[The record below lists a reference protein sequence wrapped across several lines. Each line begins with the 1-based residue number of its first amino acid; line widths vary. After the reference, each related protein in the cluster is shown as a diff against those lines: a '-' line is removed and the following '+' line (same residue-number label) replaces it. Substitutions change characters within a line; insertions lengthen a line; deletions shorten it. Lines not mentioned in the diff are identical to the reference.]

1 MDLRFRAPLKAK
13 KNPPHVFQVSRDQ
26 QDSVTPQKGNEGM
39 DFRFKKLAWY
49 VMPSV
54 VALAL
59 AGCGS
64 DNDSTT
70 NPDNG
75 GGDVKTAKFELLVNT
90 NTAAKSA
97 KASQEDFAA
106 YNLYIWNDEPNGECV
121 IASKSVTKGW
131 GDVTNQPTGVSERG
145 NPTWDIPV
153 TADAGCFRMI
163 VREDANGD
171 KAVTDN
177 EKRGGNRIM
186 SITADNKDGMAWPT
200 SNEMY
205 YSYTAAVD
213 GLTSLSGASAH
224 LVAIDTLA
232 WNKADSAKEVRLYHS
247 ATGGFKSTGTVLPE
261 GEFITLTPTNKNYDG
276 DGSYMDGFK
285 TFTIATADQAKLK
298 DLVKEELVAVAV
310 SSTDTVLATTQV
322 QTAQLLD
329 ALFAEKAKDLQYGA
343 MVSDDGVT
351 FRLWAPTAKSVSLV
365 TYNADKS
372 ISGTNAMSFDSDSG
386 SWSYTGPTDLKGK
399 FYRYQMEVFH
409 PISRAVENYEV
420 TDPYSL
426 SLAMNSE
433 YSQVIDLEDPELKPE
448 GWDTLQAPHKQ
459 LENPAKIV
467 TLETHIRDF
476 SAMDQSTPAEHRG
489 KYLAFTDTNSVPVKH
504 MKELAENGVTHMHLM
519 PTFDI
524 ATVNEDPTKVAN
536 LSDPFSKLCDV
547 NPAVK
552 DSEFKDKCSSNE
564 TIEATLESL
573 KTKDSK
579 SNPVIQKLHSYIR
592 GVDSFNWGYD
602 PFHYTVPEGSYATDD
617 AVDGAARIKQFR
629 EMVKS
634 IKQNIGM
641 NVVMDVVYNHT
652 NESGL
657 GKKSV
662 LDRIVPWYYQ
672 RLNEVTGNVETS
684 TCCSNTAPEHAMFA
698 KLIEDSLATWTKEY
712 KIDSFRFDLMGFHPL
727 AQSTKALDKTRA
739 INPDMFFYAEGW
751 DFGETAKDLRFVTTT
766 QPNTGGTGI
775 STYSDRARDAV
786 RGGSPFDSGDGIRK
800 TQGFGNGAYVL
811 PNEAVTVDD
820 KLLSS
825 ALHQSDLTMLG
836 MAGNLKAF
844 TLLDKDGQFTPGSKM
859 DYNGQKAGYAIE
871 PWEVL
876 NYVTK
881 HDNQTIWDNINYKAA
896 LETSLQDRVKMQA
909 VSIAT
914 AMLGQG
920 IPFTDIGSELLRSK
934 SFERDSYDSGDWY
947 NKVDYTLEDNNF
959 NKGYPRTDKDEANY
973 SLIEKVLKPEMK
985 PSKADMQ
992 QMVSYFEE
1000 LTRLRKDNPLLTLGK
1015 GEEVVKR
1022 VDFRNVGPDQVPG
1035 LIVMTIDD
1043 GVSVGSDMD
1052 PSNDAAVVI
1061 INATPGT
1068 QTVGNFKDGKD
1079 QPIALDGFQLSA
1091 AHSSVN
1097 SIAGDAS
1104 FSSGEFS
1111 VPAWSA
1117 AVFVKKQ
1124 GTERGTGLPISKKQ
1138 DLATIE
1144 PFDVPVYLPGKL
1156 IGDWNFSDANK
1167 FVFTGADYSYSL
1179 STEVTEEFVGDGTK
1193 TVEFKVADAAWGDAD
1208 KGGQAN
1214 YGICTEGAKL
1224 TIDTPLALCTG
1235 DKAKGNIALAVTQA
1249 GTYQFSL
1256 KVIDKDSPTLTLTI
1270 KTNNNCK
1277 LLADSTET
1285 APLGATKLALRGAH
1299 VKDWAWD
1306 AKYELT
1312 YKGNNIYQV
1321 QLDNVD
1327 LSGGFKIAD
1336 STWAVQ
1342 FLTVTGSP
1350 AAEKATSADI
1360 VKDVQADTEY
1370 GAYGRLK
1377 DVQVPNGDNAS
1388 TVTKTGSWIYQ
1399 LKMNDTYDADKASTK
1414 GTISMCQM

>member
-1 MDLRFRAPLKAK
+1 
-13 KNPPHVFQVSRDQ
+13 
-26 QDSVTPQKGNEGM
+26 M

-75 GGDVKTAKFELLVNT
+75 GGDSKTAKFELLLNT
-90 NTAAKSA
+90 GTEAAAAAAST
-97 KASQEDFAA
+97 KASATDFAK
-106 YNLYIWNDEPNGECV
+106 YNLYIWNAGDCTIADASINTDGKWGE
-121 IASKSVTKGW
+121 IH
-131 GDVTNQPTGVSERG
+131 NQPTSVSTRG
-145 NPTWDIPV
+145 NPVWDLPV
-153 TADAGCFRMI
+153 TADEGCFNLI
-163 VREDANGD
+163 VREDVDGNGKFEDGD
-171 KAVTDN
+171 KKYGGDRKMSVTSTSK
-177 EKRGGNRIM
+177 EGY
-186 SITADNKDGMAWPT
+186 AWPT
-200 SNEMY
+200 SDETY
-205 YSYTAAVD
+205 PSYTAAVD
-213 GLTSLSGASAH
+213 GLTGLSGASAH

-247 ATGGFKSTGTVLPE
+247 ATGGFKSNGTALPE

-285 TFTIATADQAKLK
+285 TFTIATDDQAKLK

-310 SSTDTVLATTQV
+310 SSTDTVLATTMV

-329 ALFAEKAKDLQYGA
+329 ALYAEKATAEQYGA
-343 MVSDDGVT
+343 IVSDADVT
-351 FRLWAPTAKSVSLV
+351 FRLWAPTAKKVSLV
-365 TYNADKS
+365 TYAADKS
-372 ISGTNAMSFDSDSG
+372 VIATEPMAFDSNTG
-386 SWSYTGPTDLKGK
+386 SWSYTGSTDLKGK

-409 PISRAVENYEV
+409 PISRAVESYEV

-448 GWDTLQAPHKQ
+448 GWDTLTAPHKQ

-489 KYLAFTDTNSVPVKH
+489 KYLAFTDTDSVPVKH
-504 MKELAENGVTHMHLM
+504 MKELAANGVTHMHLM

-524 ATVNEDPTKVAN
+524 ATVNEDPAKVAN

-573 KTKDSK
+573 KASDSQ
-579 SNPVIQKLHSYIR
+579 SNPVIQKLYGYIR

-652 NESGL
+652 NEAGL

-662 LDRIVPWYYQ
+662 LDKIVPWYYQ
-672 RLNEVTGNVETS
+672 RLNEVSGNVETS

-751 DFGETAKDLRFVTTT
+751 DFGETAADRRFVTTT

-811 PNEAVTVDD
+811 PNEAVTVGKD
-820 KLLSS
+820 LLSS

-844 TLLDKDGQFTPGSKM
+844 TLVDKSGLPVKGSEL
-859 DYNGQKAGYAIE
+859 DYNGQKAGYAVE

-881 HDNQTIWDNINYKAA
+881 HDNQTIWDNINYKVA
-896 LETSLQDRVKMQA
+896 TDVSLQDRVKMQA
-909 VSIAT
+909 ISIAT

-959 NKGYPRTDKDEANY
+959 DKGYPRSDKDAANY
-973 SLIEKVLKPEMK
+973 DLIAKVLKPEMK
-985 PSKADMQ
+985 PTKADMQ

-1015 GEEVVKR
+1015 GSEVIKR
-1022 VDFRNVGPDQVPG
+1022 VDFRNVGPEQVPG

-1043 GVSVGSDMD
+1043 GVSAGADMD
-1052 PSNDAAVVI
+1052 PANDAAVVI
-1061 INATPGT
+1061 INATPAT
-1068 QTVGNFKDGKD
+1068 QTVGNFKDGED
-1079 QPIALDGFQLSA
+1079 QAIALDGFQLSA
-1091 AHSSVN
+1091 AHSSEN

-1104 FSSGEFS
+1104 FASGEFT

-1117 AVFVKKQ
+1117 AVFVKPQGAERGNGLPVSKKDNPNLPPFGETPLYLKGLYGTQ
-1124 GTERGTGLPISKKQ
+1124 WGTENQMTFSSNYMYAVDIVVSET
-1138 DLATIE
+1138 DLAALKDGQLFPWGVKVADE
-1144 PFDVPVYLPGKL
+1144 KFSAVNYGKCPGDETALEAGKTVSL
-1156 IGDWNFSDANK
+1156 CANAEK
-1167 FVFTGADYSYSL
+1167 NLAFNATKAGTYHFVFTAQ
-1179 STEVTEEFVGDGTK
+1179 
-1193 TVEFKVADAAWGDAD
+1193 D
-1208 KGGQAN
+1208 K
-1214 YGICTEGAKL
+1214 EK
-1224 TIDTPLALCTG
+1224 
-1235 DKAKGNIALAVTQA
+1235 
-1249 GTYQFSL
+1249 
-1256 KVIDKDSPTLTLTI
+1256 PTLNLSYTEPAAACAELPV
-1270 KTNNNCK
+1270 
-1277 LLADSTET
+1277 STD
-1285 APLGATKLALRGAH
+1285 AGPLGAMKLAIRGDH
-1299 VKDWAWD
+1299 SSWNWD
-1306 AKYELT
+1306 AKYQLS
-1312 YKGNNIYQV
+1312 YKGGNIYQFV
-1321 QLDNVD
+1321 LNNTSEFKAQ
-1327 LSGGFKIAD
+1327 FKIAD
-1336 STWAVQ
+1336 DSTNWDNQ
-1342 FLTVTGSP
+1342 FYPVNAKGDILTPMVAETVYDAKAGIGGTGGAFSNTNITLP
-1350 AAEKATSADI
+1350 AGKWSFQLKINDGAD
-1360 VKDVQADTEY
+1360 
-1370 GAYGRLK
+1370 
-1377 DVQVPNGDNAS
+1377 
-1388 TVTKTGSWIYQ
+1388 VTKSGIWS
-1399 LKMNDTYDADKASTK
+1399 KMSVCEIK
-1414 GTISMCQM
+1414 

>member
-1 MDLRFRAPLKAK
+1 
-13 KNPPHVFQVSRDQ
+13 
-26 QDSVTPQKGNEGM
+26 M

-64 DNDSTT
+64 DNDSNT
-70 NPDNG
+70 DNG
-75 GGDVKTAKFELLVNT
+75 GGEIKNAKFELLLNT
-90 NTAAKSA
+90 GAEATAAAAST
-97 KASQEDFAA
+97 KATAADFAA
-106 YNLYIWNDEPNGECV
+106 YNLYIWNADDCT
-121 IASKSVTKGW
+121 IADKSVIKDW
-131 GDVTNQPTGVSERG
+131 GDVTNRPTGVSDRG

-153 TADAGCFRMI
+153 TAAAGCFNMI

-171 KAVTDN
+171 EAVTDD

-200 SNEMY
+200 SDEVY
-205 YSYTAAVD
+205 PSYTGAVD
-213 GLTSLSGASAH
+213 GLTGLSGASAH

-232 WNKADSAKEVRLYHS
+232 WNKADTAKEVRIYHS
-247 ATGGFKSTGTVLPE
+247 ATGGFKSNGTALPE
-261 GEFITLTPTNKNYDG
+261 GEFITLAPTDKNYDG
-276 DGSYMDGFK
+276 AGSYMDSFK

-310 SSTDTVLATTQV
+310 SSTDTVLATTLV

-329 ALFAEKAKDLQYGA
+329 ALYAEKATAEQYGA
-343 MVSDDGVT
+343 IVSDAGVT
-351 FRLWAPTAKSVSLV
+351 FRLWAPTAKKVSLV
-365 TYNADKS
+365 TYTADKS
-372 ISGTNAMSFDSDSG
+372 VIATEPMTFDSNTG
-386 SWSYTGPTDLKGK
+386 SWSYTGSTDLKGK

-409 PISRAVENYEV
+409 PISRAVESYEV

-448 GWDTLQAPHKQ
+448 GWDDLQAPHKQ

-489 KYLAFTDTNSVPVKH
+489 KYLAFTDINSVPVKH

-536 LSDPFSKLCDV
+536 LSDPFSKLCAV
-547 NPAVK
+547 NPSVK
-552 DSEFKDKCSSNE
+552 ESKFKDKCDSSE
-564 TIEATLESL
+564 TIAATLESL
-573 KTKDSK
+573 KAEDSK
-579 SNPVIQKLHSYIR
+579 TNPVIQELSSYIR

-617 AVDGAARIKQFR
+617 AVDGTARIKQFR

-657 GKKSV
+657 NKKSV
-662 LDRIVPWYYQ
+662 LDKIVPWYYQ
-672 RLNEVTGNVETS
+672 RLNEISGSVETS

-727 AQSTKALDKTRA
+727 AQSTKALEKTRA

-751 DFGETAKDLRFVTTT
+751 DFGETAKDRRFVTTT

-811 PNEAVTVDD
+811 PNEAVTKDD
-820 KLLSS
+820 ALLSS

-844 TLLDKDGQFTPGSKM
+844 TLLDKNGLPIQGSEL
-859 DYNGQKAGYAIE
+859 DYNGQKAGYAVE

-881 HDNQTIWDNINYKAA
+881 HDNQTIWDNINYKVAKDV
-896 LETSLQDRVKMQA
+896 SLQDRVKMQA

-934 SFERDSYDSGDWY
+934 SFERDSFDSGDWY

-959 NKGYPRTDKDEANY
+959 DKGYPRSDKDAANY
-973 SLIEKVLKPEMK
+973 DLIEKVLNPAMK
-985 PSKADMQ
+985 PTKADMQ
-992 QMVSYFEE
+992 LMVSYFQE

-1015 GEEVVKR
+1015 GEEVIKR
-1022 VDFRNVGPDQVPG
+1022 VDFRNVGPDQIPG

-1043 GVSVGSDMD
+1043 GVSAGADMD
-1052 PSNDAAVVI
+1052 SANDAAVVI

-1068 QTVGNFKDGKD
+1068 QIVGNFKDGEE
-1079 QPIALDGFQLSA
+1079 QTITLDGFQLSA

-1104 FSSGEFS
+1104 FTSGEFT

-1117 AVFVKKQ
+1117 AVFVKPQ
-1124 GTERGTGLPISKKQ
+1124 GAERGTGLPVSKKDNPNLPPFGDTPIYVKGLFEQ
-1138 DLATIE
+1138 WGTEVPMTFSGDYTYTADIEVTAEDLAAHENTLFKWGI
-1144 PFDVPVYLPGKL
+1144 
-1156 IGDWNFSDANK
+1156 
-1167 FVFTGADYSYSL
+1167 
-1179 STEVTEEFVGDGTK
+1179 
-1193 TVEFKVADAAWGDAD
+1193 KVADEKFTDAINYGKCTD
-1208 KGGQAN
+1208 DELALDVPHKLCSKGGNVTFTAAEAGS
-1214 YGICTEGAKL
+1214 YHVTFTAK
-1224 TIDTPLALCTG
+1224 
-1235 DKAKGNIALAVTQA
+1235 DKTN
-1249 GTYQFSL
+1249 
-1256 KVIDKDSPTLTLTI
+1256 PTLTVNFVSASAT
-1270 KTNNNCK
+1270 CK
-1277 LLADSTET
+1277 LLADSAET
-1285 APLGATKLALRGAH
+1285 PTLGATKLALRGSH
-1299 VKDWAWD
+1299 SAWGFSAD
-1306 AKYELT
+1306 YQFS
-1312 YKGNNIYQV
+1312 YKGNGIYQAKV
-1321 QLDNVD
+1321 TGPVD
-1327 LSGGFKIAD
+1327 MSDAAHDYDGFKVADDSDNWSTQLIAAD
-1336 STWAVQ
+1336 KG
-1342 FLTVTGSP
+1342 TVIKP
-1350 AAEKATSADI
+1350 LEL
-1360 VKDVQADTEY
+1360 DTNYEL
-1370 GAYGRLK
+1370 YGRTGGTTDLAK
-1377 DVQVPNGDNAS
+1377 NTMNLGAGEYVFQVKFDSVPTAAPA
-1388 TVTKTGSWIYQ
+1388 TVGT
-1399 LKMNDTYDADKASTK
+1399 MNV
-1414 GTISMCQM
+1414 CQMAQ

>member
-1 MDLRFRAPLKAK
+1 
-13 KNPPHVFQVSRDQ
+13 
-26 QDSVTPQKGNEGM
+26 M

-64 DNDSTT
+64 DNDSST
-70 NPDNG
+70 DNG
-75 GGDVKTAKFELLVNT
+75 GGDVKTAKFELLLNT
-90 NTAAKSA
+90 GAEATAAAAST
-97 KASQEDFAA
+97 KATAADFAK
-106 YNLYIWNDEPNGECV
+106 YNLYIWNAGDCQNADPS
-121 IASKSVTKGW
+121 IVTEGKW
-131 GDVTNQPTGVSERG
+131 GQVHNQPTSVSTRG
-145 NPTWDIPV
+145 NPVWDLPV
-153 TADAGCFRMI
+153 KADEGCFNLI
-163 VREDANGD
+163 VREDADGDSLYDEGKGD
-171 KAVTDN
+171 K
-177 EKRGGNRIM
+177 RYGGDRKL
-186 SITADNKDGMAWPT
+186 SITSGNAEAYAWPT
-200 SNEMY
+200 SNNV
-205 YSYTAAVD
+205 YSSYQDAVD

-232 WNKADSAKEVRLYHS
+232 WNKADTAKEVRLYHS
-247 ATGGFKSTGTVLPE
+247 ATGGFKSNGTVLPE
-261 GEFITLTPTNKNYDG
+261 GDNYITLTPTDKNYDG
-276 DGSYMDGFK
+276 DGSYMDSFK

-310 SSTDTVLATTQV
+310 SSTDTVLATTMV

-329 ALFAEKAKDLQYGA
+329 ALYAEKATAEQYGA
-343 MVSDDGVT
+343 IVSDAGVT
-351 FRLWAPTAKSVSLV
+351 FRLWAPTAKKVSLV

-372 ISGTNAMSFDSDSG
+372 VIATEPMTFDSNTG
-386 SWSYTGPTDLKGK
+386 SWSYTGSTDLKGK

-409 PISRAVENYEV
+409 PISRAVESYEV

-448 GWDTLQAPHKQ
+448 GWDELKAPHKQ
-459 LENPAKIV
+459 LDNPAKIV
-467 TLETHIRDF
+467 SLETHIRDF

-489 KYLAFTDTNSVPVKH
+489 KYLAFTDTDSVPVKH
-504 MKELAENGVTHMHLM
+504 MKELAANGVTHMHLM

-536 LSDPFSKLCDV
+536 LSDPFSKLCAV
-547 NPAVK
+547 NPSVK
-552 DSEFKDKCSSNE
+552 ESKFKDKCDSSE

-573 KTKDSK
+573 QAEDSK
-579 SNPVIQKLHSYIR
+579 SNPVIQELYSYIR

-617 AVDGAARIKQFR
+617 AIDGAARIKQFR

-657 GKKSV
+657 NKKSV
-662 LDRIVPWYYQ
+662 LDKIVPWYYQ
-672 RLNEVTGNVETS
+672 RLNEISGSVETS

-727 AQSTKALDKTRA
+727 AQSTKALEKTRA

-751 DFGETAKDLRFVTTT
+751 DFGETAANRRFVTTT

-775 STYSDRARDAV
+775 STYSDRLRDQV
-786 RGGSPFDSGDGIRK
+786 RGGGCCDEGEAKIRS

-811 PNEAVTVDD
+811 PNEAVTVNDE
-820 KLLSS
+820 LLSS

-836 MAGNLKAF
+836 MAGSLKSF
-844 TLLDKDGQFTPGSKM
+844 TMIDKNGLPVQGSELDYS
-859 DYNGQKAGYAIE
+859 GQKAGYAVE

-881 HDNQTIWDNINYKAA
+881 HDNQTIWDIINYKAA

-934 SFERDSYDSGDWY
+934 SFERDSFDSGDWY

-959 NKGYPRTDKDEANY
+959 NKGYPRSDKDGANY

-985 PSKADMQ
+985 PTKADMQ

-1015 GEEVVKR
+1015 GEEVMKR

-1043 GVSVGSDMD
+1043 GISAGADMD
-1052 PSNDAAVVI
+1052 SANDAAVVI
-1061 INATPGT
+1061 INATPAT
-1068 QTVGNFKDGKD
+1068 QTVGNFKDGED
-1079 QPIALDGFQLSA
+1079 QAITLDGFQLSA

-1104 FSSGEFS
+1104 FSSGEFT

-1117 AVFVKKQ
+1117 AVFVKPQ
-1124 GTERGTGLPISKKQ
+1124 GSERGTGLPVSKKDNPNLPPFGEAQLFLKGLYGSNWADQ
-1138 DLATIE
+1138 DAITFTSNYMYEIDVKVTDEDIAKLDAKYAGQLFPWGVKVADKEFKPLNYGKCDDKALA
-1144 PFDVPVYLPGKL
+1144 VGSPVSLCAGGENVAFAATKAGTYH
-1156 IGDWNFSDANK
+1156 
-1167 FVFTGADYSYSL
+1167 FVFTAQSKDKPSL
-1179 STEVTEEFVGDGTK
+1179 SVSYTEP
-1193 TVEFKVADAAWGDAD
+1193 ASA
-1208 KGGQAN
+1208 
-1214 YGICTEGAKL
+1214 CTEL
-1224 TIDTPLALCTG
+1224 
-1235 DKAKGNIALAVTQA
+1235 
-1249 GTYQFSL
+1249 
-1256 KVIDKDSPTLTLTI
+1256 PT
-1270 KTNNNCK
+1270 
-1277 LLADSTET
+1277 SSEVG
-1285 APLGATKLALRGAH
+1285 PLGEMELVLRGDH
-1299 VKDWAWD
+1299 SSWAWD
-1306 AKYELT
+1306 ANYQLN
-1312 YKGNNIYQV
+1312 YKGNNTYQFV
-1321 QLDNVD
+1321 LNNTTEFKAQ
-1327 LSGGFKIAD
+1327 FKIAD
-1336 STWAVQ
+1336 NTTNWDNQ
-1342 FLTVTGSP
+1342 FYPVNAKGDILTPMVAETVYDAKAGIGGNGGTPSNTNISLP
-1350 AAEKATSADI
+1350 AGKWSFQLKINDDAD
-1360 VKDVQADTEY
+1360 
-1370 GAYGRLK
+1370 
-1377 DVQVPNGDNAS
+1377 
-1388 TVTKTGSWIYQ
+1388 VTKPGIWSKLSVCEI
-1399 LKMNDTYDADKASTK
+1399 K
-1414 GTISMCQM
+1414 

>member
-1 MDLRFRAPLKAK
+1 MDPRFLFRLKAERD
-13 KNPPHVFQVSRDQ
+13 PTHVFQVSRDE

-64 DNDSTT
+64 DNNTI
-70 NPDNG
+70 DNG
-75 GGDVKTAKFELLVNT
+75 GGAKTAKFELLVNT
-90 NTAAKSA
+90 GAAAPAAKSS
-97 KASQEDFAA
+97 KASKEDFAA
-106 YNLYIWNDEPNGECV
+106 YNLYIWNTDDCT
-121 IASKSVTKGW
+121 IAAKSVTKEW

-153 TADAGCFRMI
+153 TADAGCFNMI
-163 VREDANGD
+163 VREDTNGD
-171 KAVTDN
+171 KAVSDD
-177 EKRGGNRIM
+177 EKRGSDRKM
-186 SITADNKDGMAWPT
+186 SITADNTNGMGWPT
-200 SNEMY
+200 SNETY
-205 YSYTAAVD
+205 PSYTAAVD
-213 GLTSLSGASAH
+213 GLTGLSGASAH
-224 LVAIDTLA
+224 MVAADTLA

-247 ATGGFKSTGTVLPE
+247 ATGGFKSNGTALPE
-261 GEFITLTPTNKNYDG
+261 GEFITLTPTDKNYDG
-276 DGSYMDGFK
+276 DGDYMDGFK
-285 TFTIATADQAKLK
+285 TFTLSTDDQAKLK
-298 DLVKEELVAVAV
+298 NLVKEELVAVAV
-310 SSTDTVLATTQV
+310 STDNTVLATTQV

-329 ALFAEKAKDLQYGA
+329 ALFAEKAKALEYGA
-343 MVSDDGVT
+343 IVSDSGVT
-351 FRLWAPTAKSVSLV
+351 FRLWAPTAKSVSVV

-372 ISGTNAMSFDSDSG
+372 IAGTNAMSFDSDSG

-409 PISRAVENYEV
+409 PISRAVESYEV

-433 YSQVIDLEDPELKPE
+433 YSQVIDLEDPDLKPE
-448 GWDTLQAPHKQ
+448 GWDTLKAPHTQ
-459 LENPAKIV
+459 LDNPAKIV

-536 LSDPFSKLCDV
+536 LSDPFSKLCAV
-547 NPAVK
+547 NPSVK
-552 DSEFKDKCSSNE
+552 ESKFKDKCDSSE

-573 KTKDSK
+573 QTEDSK
-579 SNPVIQKLHSYIR
+579 TNPVIQELYGYIR

-617 AVDGAARIKQFR
+617 AVDGTARIKQFR
-629 EMVKS
+629 EMVQS

-652 NESGL
+652 NASGPTS
-657 GKKSV
+657 KYSV
-662 LDRIVPWYYQ
+662 LDKIVPWYYQ
-672 RLNEVTGNVETS
+672 RLNEVSGNVETS

-712 KIDSFRFDLMGFHPL
+712 KIDAFRFDLMGFHPL
-727 AQSTKALDKTRA
+727 AQSTKALEKTRA

-751 DFGETAKDLRFVTTT
+751 DFGETAKDRRFVTTT

-775 STYSDRARDAV
+775 STYSDRLRDAV

-800 TQGFGNGAYVL
+800 TQGFGNGAYVT
-811 PNEAVTVDD
+811 PNESVTVDD
-820 KLLSS
+820 DLLSS

-844 TLLDKDGQFTPGSKM
+844 TLLDKDGLFTAGSKM
-859 DYNGQKAGYAIE
+859 DYNGQKAGYAVE

-881 HDNQTIWDNINYKAA
+881 HDNQTIWDNINYKVAA
-896 LETSLQDRVKMQA
+896 DVSLQDRVKMQA

-959 NKGYPRTDKDEANY
+959 NKGYPRSDKDAANY
-973 SLIEKVLKPEMK
+973 DLIAKVLKPEMK
-985 PSKADMQ
+985 PTKADMQ

-1015 GEEVVKR
+1015 GDEVVKR

-1035 LIVMTIDD
+1035 LIVMSIDD
-1043 GVSVGSDMD
+1043 GVSAGADMD
-1052 PSNDAAVVI
+1052 PANDAAVVI
-1061 INATPGT
+1061 INATPDT

-1079 QPIALDGFQLSA
+1079 QAITLNGFQLSA

-1104 FSSGEFS
+1104 FSSGEFT

-1117 AVFVKKQ
+1117 AVFVKPQ
-1124 GTERGTGLPISKKQ
+1124 GAERGTGLPISKKQ

-1179 STEVTEEFVGDGTK
+1179 STEVTDEFVGDGSK
-1193 TVEFKVADAAWGDAD
+1193 TVEFKVADDAWGDAD

-1224 TIDTPLALCTG
+1224 TTDTPLALCTG
-1235 DKAKGNIALAVTQA
+1235 SKAKGNIALAVTQA

-1256 KVIDKDSPTLTLTI
+1256 KVIDKDNPTLTLAI
-1270 KTNNNCK
+1270 KTDNNCK
-1277 LLADSTET
+1277 LLADSPDA
-1285 APLGATKLALRGAH
+1285 APLGATKLALRGSH
-1299 VKDWAWD
+1299 SAWGFSAD
-1306 AKYELT
+1306 YQFS
-1312 YKGNNIYQV
+1312 YKGNGIYQAKV
-1321 QLDNVD
+1321 TGPVD
-1327 LSGGFKIAD
+1327 MSDAAHDYDGFKVADDSDSWSTQLIAAD
-1336 STWAVQ
+1336 KG
-1342 FLTVTGSP
+1342 TVIKP
-1350 AAEKATSADI
+1350 LEL
-1360 VKDVQADTEY
+1360 DTNYEL
-1370 GAYGRLK
+1370 YGRTGGTTDLAK
-1377 DVQVPNGDNAS
+1377 NTMNLGAGEYVFQVKFDSVPTATPA
-1388 TVTKTGSWIYQ
+1388 TVGT
-1399 LKMNDTYDADKASTK
+1399 MNV
-1414 GTISMCQM
+1414 CQMAQ